1 MIFQFFIRSILH
13 CCGSIWITTTRICR
27 ACHIAVRSNFKMRC
41 IIHSILF
48 HVGVADFLESKTSL
62 THQTAQEVMQLLI
75 SYASDRNL
83 CSEKFIHARP
93 ECNFIVLWFLFHFLF
108 IEIDQPVTRPPSH
121 RSLRA
126 VFPHRAPQYCSPRTS
141 ARIISNIR

>member
-1 MIFQFFIRSILH
+1 MIIQFFIRSILH

-27 ACHIAVRSNFKMRC
+27 ACHIVVRSNFKMRC
-41 IIHSILF
+41 IIPGILF

-75 SYASDRNL
+75 SYASARNL
-83 CSEKFIHARP
+83 CSEKFIHAGP

-108 IEIDQPVTRPPSH
+108 QRKSSAVVRFALTQSGIANRCRLELPPAFVH
-121 RSLRA
+121 
-126 VFPHRAPQYCSPRTS
+126 
-141 ARIISNIR
+141 